1 MSTAYHVQNEN
12 CQTCSDSSAKGRRFG
27 IIVSEWNENITYA
40 LRDGA
45 IQTLLTHGASQDDII
60 VQTVPGSFELTFGA
74 AMLMKYAQVDAII
87 VLGSVVRGD
96 TPHFDY
102 VCQGVTQ
109 GIAQLNAEGKI
120 PVIFGVLTTD
130 NMVQAEE
137 RAGGKLGNKGS
148 ECAETAIRMINFV
161 DFACSLQNKL

>member
-1 MSTAYHVQNEN
+1 MATAYHILHDNHEASLNAEGKKFAIV
-12 CQTCSDSSAKGRRFG
+12 
-27 IIVSEWNENITYA
+27 VSEWNSNITGA
-40 LRDGA
+40 LCEGA
-45 IQTLLTHGASQDDII
+45 VATLLPHGVDEKDII
-60 VQTVPGSFELTFGA
+60 VKTVPGSFELTFGA
-74 AMLMKYAQVDAII
+74 AAFMNQGEVDAVI

-109 GIAQLNAEGKI
+109 GIAHLNAEGDI

-130 NMVQAEE
+130 NMEQAEE

-148 ECAETAIRMINFV
+148 ECAETAIKMIN
-161 DFACSLQNKL
+161 FACSLQK

>member
-1 MSTAYHVQNEN
+1 MATAYHLLNDQHEASLN
-12 CQTCSDSSAKGRRFG
+12 AKGKKFA
-27 IIVSEWNENITYA
+27 IVVSEWNSNITGA
-40 LRDGA
+40 LCDGA
-45 IQTLLTHGASQDDII
+45 VNTLLQHGVADDDII
-60 VQTVPGSFELTFGA
+60 VKTVPGSFELTFGA
-74 AMLMKYAQVDAII
+74 AAFMNQGDVDAVI

-109 GIAQLNAEGKI
+109 GIAQLNAEGDI

-130 NMVQAEE
+130 NMEQAEE

-148 ECAETAIRMINFV
+148 ECAETAIKMIN
-161 DFACSLQNKL
+161 FACSLQK

>member
-1 MSTAYHVQNEN
+1 MATAFHIEHESQVNQ
-12 CQTCSDSSAKGRRFG
+12 SDLIAKGYKFG
-27 IIVSEWNENITYA
+27 IVVSEWNSNITNA

-45 IQTLLTHGASQDDII
+45 IKTLLMHGVKENDII
-60 VQTVPGSFELTFGA
+60 VETVPGSFELTYA
-74 AMLMKYAQVDAII
+74 ATLMMKHTPVDAII

-109 GIAQLNAEGKI
+109 GITQLNIAGKI

-130 NMVQAEE
+130 NMEQAEE

-148 ECAETAIRMINFV
+148 ECADTAIQMIKFARLICNFE
-161 DFACSLQNKL
+161 N

>member
-1 MSTAYHVQNEN
+1 MATAYHILHDNHEASLNAEGKKFAIV
-12 CQTCSDSSAKGRRFG
+12 
-27 IIVSEWNENITYA
+27 VSEWNSNITGA
-40 LRDGA
+40 LCEGA
-45 IQTLLTHGASQDDII
+45 VATLLQHGVDEKDII
-60 VQTVPGSFELTFGA
+60 VKTVPGSFELTFGA
-74 AMLMKYAQVDAII
+74 AAFMNQGEGDAVI

-109 GIAQLNAEGKI
+109 GIAHLNAEGDI

-130 NMVQAEE
+130 NMEQAEE

-148 ECAETAIRMINFV
+148 ECAETAIKMIN
-161 DFACSLQNKL
+161 FACSLQK

>member
-1 MSTAYHVQNEN
+1 MATTYHILHDNHEAILN
-12 CQTCSDSSAKGRRFG
+12 AEGMRFA
-27 IIVSEWNENITYA
+27 IVVSEWNSNITDA
-40 LRDGA
+40 LCEGA
-45 IQTLLTHGASQDDII
+45 VATLLQHGVDEEDII
-60 VQTVPGSFELTFGA
+60 VKTVPGSFELTFGA
-74 AMLMKYAQVDAII
+74 AAFMNQGEVDAVI

-109 GIAQLNAEGKI
+109 GIAQLNAEGDI

-130 NMVQAEE
+130 NMEQAEE

-148 ECAETAIRMINFV
+148 ECAETAIKMIN
-161 DFACSLQNKL
+161 FACSLQK

>member
-1 MSTAYHVQNEN
+1 MATAYHILHDNHEASLNAEGKKFAIV
-12 CQTCSDSSAKGRRFG
+12 
-27 IIVSEWNENITYA
+27 VSEWNSNITDA
-40 LRDGA
+40 LCEGA
-45 IQTLLTHGASQDDII
+45 VATLLQHGVDEEDII
-60 VQTVPGSFELTFGA
+60 VKTVPGSFELTFGA
-74 AMLMKYAQVDAII
+74 AAFMNQGEVDAVI

-109 GIAQLNAEGKI
+109 GIAHLNAEGDI

-130 NMVQAEE
+130 NMEQAEE

-148 ECAETAIRMINFV
+148 ECAEAAIKMIN
-161 DFACSLQNKL
+161 FACSLQK

>member
-1 MSTAYHVQNEN
+1 MATAYHILHDNHEASLNAEGKKFAIV
-12 CQTCSDSSAKGRRFG
+12 
-27 IIVSEWNENITYA
+27 VSEWNSNITGA
-40 LRDGA
+40 LCEGA
-45 IQTLLTHGASQDDII
+45 VATLLQNGVDEKDII
-60 VQTVPGSFELTFGA
+60 VKTVPGSFELTFGA
-74 AMLMKYAQVDAII
+74 AAFMNQGEVDAVI

-109 GIAQLNAEGKI
+109 GIAHLNAEGDI

-130 NMVQAEE
+130 NMEQAEE

-148 ECAETAIRMINFV
+148 ECAETAIKMIN
-161 DFACSLQNKL
+161 FACSLQK

>member
-1 MSTAYHVQNEN
+1 MATAYHILHDNHEASLNAEGKKFAIV
-12 CQTCSDSSAKGRRFG
+12 
-27 IIVSEWNENITYA
+27 VSEWNSNITGS
-40 LRDGA
+40 LCEGA
-45 IQTLLTHGASQDDII
+45 VATLLQHGVDEEDII
-60 VQTVPGSFELTFGA
+60 VKTVPGSFELTFGA
-74 AMLMKYAQVDAII
+74 AAFMNQGEVDAVI

-109 GIAQLNAEGKI
+109 GIAQLNAEGDI

-130 NMVQAEE
+130 NMEQAEE

-148 ECAETAIRMINFV
+148 ECAETAIKMIN
-161 DFACSLQNKL
+161 FACSLQK

>member
-1 MSTAYHVQNEN
+1 MATAYHIFHDNHEANLYAEGKKFAIV
-12 CQTCSDSSAKGRRFG
+12 
-27 IIVSEWNENITYA
+27 VSEWNSNITDA
-40 LRDGA
+40 LCEGA
-45 IQTLLTHGASQDDII
+45 IATLLQHGVDEEDII
-60 VQTVPGSFELTFGA
+60 VKTVPGSFELTFGA
-74 AMLMKYAQVDAII
+74 AAFMNQGEVDAVI

-109 GIAQLNAEGKI
+109 GIAHLNAEGDI

-130 NMVQAEE
+130 NMEQAEE

-148 ECAETAIRMINFV
+148 ECAETAIKMIN
-161 DFACSLQNKL
+161 FACSLQK

>member
-1 MSTAYHVQNEN
+1 MATAFHVEHESKINQ
-12 CQTCSDSSAKGRRFG
+12 SDSIAEGYKFG
-27 IIVSEWNENITYA
+27 IVVSEWNSNITGA

-45 IQTLLTHGASQDDII
+45 IKTLLMHGVKESDIM
-60 VQTVPGSFELTFGA
+60 VETVPGSFELTYA
-74 AMLMKYAQVDAII
+74 ASLMMQQMPIDAII

-109 GIAQLNAEGKI
+109 GITQLNVEGKI

-130 NMVQAEE
+130 NMEQAEE
-137 RAGGKLGNKGS
+137 RAGGKLGNKGC
-148 ECAETAIRMINFV
+148 ECADTAIDMINFAR
-161 DFACSLQNKL
+161 FICSLKK

>member
-1 MSTAYHVQNEN
+1 MATAFHIQHDHHEASEFNATGLKFAIV
-12 CQTCSDSSAKGRRFG
+12 
-27 IIVSEWNENITYA
+27 VSEWNSNITGA
-40 LRDGA
+40 LCEGA
-45 IQTLLTHGASQDDII
+45 VNTLLQYGVNESDII
-60 VQTVPGSFELTFGA
+60 VKTVPGSFELTFGA
-74 AMLMKYAQVDAII
+74 AKFMKQGKVDAVI

-109 GIAQLNAEGKI
+109 GIAQLNTIGDI

-130 NMVQAEE
+130 NMEQAEE

-148 ECAETAIRMINFV
+148 ECAETAIKMIN
-161 DFACSLQNKL
+161 FACSLEK